1 MRDHEYLTILI
12 ENHADLTPDEL
23 AETIIDAGFVS
34 VTGGMAAGVI
44 EYAARQAE
52 FAIHHGDVAEV
63 AALPEGSIGVGA
75 AIDGRDRLYEE
86 PVEWLRDLAGKV
98 RGDE

>member
-1 MRDHEYLTILI
+1 MTDHEYLTILI

-52 FAIHHGDVAEV
+52 LVIHNGDVAEV
-63 AALPEGSIGVGA
+63 AAPPGSTGVGA

-86 PVEWLRDLAGKV
+86 PVEWLRDLARKV
-98 RGDE
+98 TDND